1 MPLRAMQVQYSV
13 LDDRPARALSAV
25 AREAGVALLCYGTVA
40 GGFLSDRWLGAAE
53 PEGAL
58 ENRSLV
64 KYKLVVDDAGGWDA
78 LQAVLRAL
86 RAVADRHG
94 VDVATVAS
102 AWTLAQPEVA
112 AVIVGARDKAHLAA
126 NLAVDALRLSE
137 DDLAGIDAARAG
149 LRRLQGDVYAL
160 ERDRASPHGAIMRY
174 DLQGT
179 AA

>member
-1 MPLRAMQVQYSV
+1 M
-13 LDDRPARALSAV
+13 
-25 AREAGVALLCYGTVA
+25 AREAGVGLLCYGTVA

-53 PEGAL
+53 PEGEL

-64 KYKLVVDDAGGWDA
+64 KYKLIVDDAGGWDA

-86 RAVADRHG
+86 RAVADCHG

-112 AVIVGARDKAHLAA
+112 AVIVGARDRAHLAA

-137 DDLAGIDAARAG
+137 DDLAGIEAAR
-149 LRRLQGDVYAL
+149 RRLRPLAGDVYAL
-160 ERDRASPHGAIMRY
+160 ERDRASPHGAVMRY